1 MSDRLKEHKEKI
13 RALALAAL
21 ELKNSQQEH
30 FKQIYLRAKNKRISD
45 YFTNPT
51 PSIAPHTYA
60 QNTNPT
66 TDPNWFNKILSYG
79 GGAIVE
85 SPRDQ
90 LTVIPES
97 AFANKQRIYSNQDLL
112 KPHPKTLPRDP
123 RLDVGYISST

>member
-51 PSIAPHTYA
+51 PSLALPTYA
-60 QNTNPT
+60 QDTNPT
-66 TDPNWFNKILSYG
+66 TDPNWFNKILSCG
-79 GGAIVE
+79 GGAIE

-90 LTVIPES
+90 LSVIQES
-97 AFANKQRIYSNQDLL
+97 AFANKQRMYSNQDLL

-123 RLDVGYISST
+123 RLEVGYISST